1 MKDIRILLC
10 DDHSLLRK
18 GIKSLFDES
27 VGYFVVGEASNGK
40 EMILKYNELLPDII
54 IADISMPEL
63 TGPDALKKLRI
74 RYPGVRVL
82 FISMYLG
89 EQYIYIVLQAGGK
102 GLIGKNLEK
111 GELQFAV
118 NQILAG
124 GKYFGPL
131 YDDDKLDAI
140 IDKYSGKSSKTIL
153 QMTEEPTETEIQIL
167 LYLADGLTS
176 EQIAQKMGLAKR
188 TIDSYRSNII
198 NKFNLKTKQDL
209 IKFAV
214 LFSESRKL

>member
-1 MKDIRILLC
+1 
-10 DDHSLLRK
+10 
-18 GIKSLFDES
+18 
-27 VGYFVVGEASNGK
+27 
-40 EMILKYNELLPDII
+40 
-54 IADISMPEL
+54 
-63 TGPDALKKLRI
+63 
-74 RYPGVRVL
+74 
-82 FISMYLG
+82 
-89 EQYIYIVLQAGGK
+89 
-102 GLIGKNLEK
+102 LEK
-111 GELQFAV
+111 GELLFAV

-124 GKYFGPL
+124 GKYFGPQ
-131 YDDDKLDAI
+131 YDDDKLNGI

>member
-40 EMILKYNELLPDII
+40 EMILKYNELLPDMI

-63 TGPDALKKLRI
+63 TGPDALKQLRI
-74 RYPGVRVL
+74 RYPEIKVL

-89 EQYIYIVLQAGGK
+89 EQYIYLVLQAGGK

-111 GELQFAV
+111 GELLFAV
-118 NQILAG
+118 NQILLRFKVEFADYITSIG
-124 GKYFGPL
+124 VYCPFGMPHFL
-131 YDDDKLDAI
+131 
-140 IDKYSGKSSKTIL
+140 S
-153 QMTEEPTETEIQIL
+153 
-167 LYLADGLTS
+167 YLFTG
-176 EQIAQKMGLAKR
+176 
-188 TIDSYRSNII
+188 
-198 NKFNLKTKQDL
+198 
-209 IKFAV
+209 
-214 LFSESRKL
+214 